1 MQKAREISEQI
12 NHLKRDLRAES
23 INKKNSDGLI
33 EYGDFDIMSKYFPK
47 LRIEIMNTDKS
58 ISYDFATSIGQLLT
72 DDLKVSEWNILK
84 GFIEGKK

>member
-1 MQKAREISEQI
+1 
-12 NHLKRDLRAES
+12 
-23 INKKNSDGLI
+23 
-33 EYGDFDIMSKYFPK
+33 MSKYFPK
-47 LRIEIMNTDKS
+47 LRIEIMNTNKS